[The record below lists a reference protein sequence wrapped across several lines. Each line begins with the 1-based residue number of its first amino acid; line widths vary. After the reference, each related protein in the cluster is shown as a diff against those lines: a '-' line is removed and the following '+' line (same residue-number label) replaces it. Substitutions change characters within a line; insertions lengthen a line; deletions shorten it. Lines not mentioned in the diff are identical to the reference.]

1 MHISEPLL
9 LCFCGIVRTSS
20 PDSERFGVSR
30 ASIHFADGQF
40 LENSTQKMLPRLPQG
55 VKPGAMPAFDLFNR
69 SHTALLQAAGAVCYQ
84 VTPGTWV
91 TGEPVPGV
99 LRHERQ
105 QSLER
110 VQDRPVVGQWF
121 FRIVAPAELEV
132 K

>member
-1 MHISEPLL
+1 MRDRIL
-9 LCFCGIVRTSS
+9 
-20 PDSERFGVSR
+20 ERFGGSR
-30 ASIHFADGQF
+30 ASICFADGQF
-40 LENSTQKMLPRLPQG
+40 LEDSTQKMLPRLRKAGGHGRPRSFQPSATHRPFASRG
-55 VKPGAMPAFDLFNR
+55 RGLLPGHAWNV
-69 SHTALLQAAGAVCYQ
+69 GY
-84 VTPGTWV
+84 
-91 TGEPVPGV
+91 GEPVPGV